1 MSVMTDH
8 PGEGSPDD
16 REVLEPYP
24 RPGEPAMAHLAPL
37 MLALVEGGNRVTYVN
52 ENFGFRPVPHGWSAW
67 LEEPIDFGLVTRR
80 FVLPPSIELDPAGD
94 VILDHANQAEV
105 FGGDAARRLR
115 ADQR

>member
-16 REVLEPYP
+16 REVIEPYA

-105 FGGDAARRLR
+105 FGDAARRMR